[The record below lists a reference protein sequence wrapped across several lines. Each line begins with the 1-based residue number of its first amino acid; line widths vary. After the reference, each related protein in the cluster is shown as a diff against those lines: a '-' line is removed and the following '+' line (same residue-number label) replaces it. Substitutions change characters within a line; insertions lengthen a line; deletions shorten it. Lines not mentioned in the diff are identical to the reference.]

1 MLWQSLWWADRGA
14 SEREAK
20 RVRSDR
26 GENEERGQ
34 IEYNH
39 MAQHV
44 YLCTTVY
51 WWSARVM
58 PVQWMWKGVM
68 DSQTSRQTDTRD
80 AEGDCEGNDGY
91 GFQSRRQVMRQATN
105 AELQWITN
113 RHGSHLTVMACLWG
127 STYWTASHFYSA
139 VRQAAYYLLPVCL
152 WPSLHF
158 LLHLHCLSII
168 QLSYV

>member
-34 IEYNH
+34 IEHNR

-44 YLCTTVY
+44 CLCTTVY
-51 WWSARVM
+51 WWSARTM

-68 DSQTSRQTDTRD
+68 DSQTSRQTDARD
-80 AEGDCEGNDGY
+80 AEGDCEGSDGY
-91 GFQSRRQVMRQATN
+91 RFQSRRQVMRQATN

-113 RHGSHLTVMACLWG
+113 RHGSHLTVMARLWG
-127 STYWTASHFYSA
+127 STYWTVIFTALFVRLPVICYLC
-139 VRQAAYYLLPVCL
+139 VCRQAFIFYCICTACPLLSHVCL
-152 WPSLHF
+152 
-158 LLHLHCLSII
+158 
-168 QLSYV
+168 V